1 MQELRLNVIYHVKP
15 GMVEEFMERLIEA
28 DVETIVR
35 GEKGCEE
42 YRYEAHAENNTIVLT
57 ERWTSKEMQQEHL
70 KQPHMEI
77 VKQLK
82 DKYVLE
88 TEIS

>member
-15 GMVEEFMERLIEA
+15 GMVEEFMDKLIEA
-28 DVETIVR
+28 DIETIVR
-35 GEKGCEE
+35 GENGCEE
-42 YRYEAHAENNTIVLT
+42 YSYEAHAENNTIVLT

-77 VKQLK
+77 VKRFK
-82 DKYVLE
+82 EEFVLE

>member
-1 MQELRLNVIYHVKP
+1 MQKLRLNVIYHVKT
-15 GMVEEFMERLIEA
+15 GMVEEFMGKLIDA
-28 DVETIVR
+28 DIETIVR
-35 GEKGCEE
+35 TEMGCEE
-42 YRYEAHAENNTIVLT
+42 YSYEAHAENNTIVLT
-57 ERWTSKEMQQEHL
+57 EQWTSRELQQEHL